1 MKGHIIYQGKYGA
14 TRQYAE
20 WLQETLKIPVSKPKD
35 LTNKEFKD
43 ADYLVIGS
51 SVYVGKLIISNW
63 LKKNASDLVNKKI
76 FLFIVSATPAHEKLK
91 LENFLTSVPAEIRY
105 LIEIYYLPGK
115 VIKKNL
121 TLLDNTILHIGA
133 WLTKDPVVKKRML
146 TDFDHLDISNL
157 SELIDSIRSFEK
169 SQEIDK
175 YTVSY

>member
-1 MKGHIIYQGKYGA
+1 M
-14 TRQYAE
+14 
-20 WLQETLKIPVSKPKD
+20 
-35 LTNKEFKD
+35 
-43 ADYLVIGS
+43 
-51 SVYVGKLIISNW
+51 
-63 LKKNASDLVNKKI
+63 
-76 FLFIVSATPAHEKLK
+76 FIVSATPAHEKLK